1 MPAKTSWPRILVADD
16 HAVVRRGVIE
26 ILRDS
31 VPGAAFGEAET
42 GRRAL
47 EMARAE
53 KWDLAILDVSLP
65 DRSGLEVLKE
75 IRGLDPAIPVLVL
88 SMHSEE
94 QFALRTLRAGASG
107 YVTKKTAPQEIGE
120 AVRRV
125 LAGGRYITPSI
136 AERMALA
143 IADPK
148 DKSPHERL
156 SDREYQIFRRLA
168 LGKTVKEI
176 ARELS
181 VSVQTV
187 STHRARILAKM
198 GFQTNAEL
206 TEYAIRDHLL
216 E

>member
-1 MPAKTSWPRILVADD
+1 M
-16 HAVVRRGVIE
+16 RRGVIE

-42 GRRAL
+42 ARRAL
-47 EMARAE
+47 ELAKTE

-107 YVTKKTAPQEIGE
+107 YVTKRTAPQEIGE

-136 AERMALA
+136 AERMALE

-168 LGKTVKEI
+168 IGKTVKEI

-198 GFQTNAEL
+198 GFRTNAEL

>member
-1 MPAKTSWPRILVADD
+1 MPQILVADD
-16 HAVVRRGVIE
+16 HAVVRRGLIE

-42 GRRAL
+42 GWRAL
-47 EMARAE
+47 ELARAQ

-65 DRSGLEVLKE
+65 DQSGLEVLKQ
-75 IRGLDPAIPVLVL
+75 IRGFAPRLPVLVL
-88 SMHSEE
+88 SMHPEE
-94 QFALRTLRAGASG
+94 QFALRALRAGAAG

-125 LAGGRYITPSI
+125 LAGGRYITPSL
-136 AERMALA
+136 AEMMALEMSQR
-143 IADPK
+143 IEK
-148 DKSPHERL
+148 EPHERL
-156 SDREYQIFRRLA
+156 SDREYQVFRRLA

-176 ARELS
+176 ASELS

-187 STHRARILAKM
+187 STYRARILAKM
-198 GFQTNAEL
+198 GFRTNAEL

>member
-1 MPAKTSWPRILVADD
+1 M
-16 HAVVRRGVIE
+16 RRGVIE

-42 GRRAL
+42 ARRAL
-47 EMARAE
+47 ELAKTE

-75 IRGLDPAIPVLVL
+75 IRGMDPAIPVLVL

-107 YVTKKTAPQEIGE
+107 YVTKRTAPQEIGE

-136 AERMALA
+136 AERMALE

-168 LGKTVKEI
+168 IGKTVKEI

-198 GFQTNAEL
+198 GFRTNAEL

>member
-1 MPAKTSWPRILVADD
+1 
-16 HAVVRRGVIE
+16 VRRGVIE

-42 GRRAL
+42 ARRAL
-47 EMARAE
+47 ELAKTE

-75 IRGLDPAIPVLVL
+75 IRGMDPAIPVLVL

-107 YVTKKTAPQEIGE
+107 YVTKRTAPQEIGE

-136 AERMALA
+136 AERMALE

-168 LGKTVKEI
+168 IGKTVKEI

-198 GFQTNAEL
+198 GFRTNAEL

>member
-1 MPAKTSWPRILVADD
+1 MPQILVADD
-16 HAVVRRGVIE
+16 HAVVRRGLIE

-42 GRRAL
+42 GWRAVEL
-47 EMARAE
+47 ARAE

-65 DRSGLEVLKE
+65 DQSGLEVLKQ
-75 IRGLDPAIPVLVL
+75 IRGFAPRLPVLVL
-88 SMHSEE
+88 SMHPEE
-94 QFALRTLRAGASG
+94 QFALRALRAGAAG

-125 LAGGRYITPSI
+125 LAGGRYITPSL
-136 AERMALA
+136 AEMMALEMSQR
-143 IADPK
+143 IEK
-148 DKSPHERL
+148 EPHERL
-156 SDREYQIFRRLA
+156 SDREYQVFRRLA

-176 ARELS
+176 ASELS

-187 STHRARILAKM
+187 STYRARILAKM
-198 GFQTNAEL
+198 GFRTNAEL

>member
-1 MPAKTSWPRILVADD
+1 MQRILVADD
-16 HAVVRRGVIE
+16 HAVVRRGLIE

-31 VPGAAFGEAET
+31 LPGAAFGEAET
-42 GRRAL
+42 GSRAL
-47 EMARAE
+47 ELAQTE

-65 DRSGLEVLKE
+65 DQSGLEVLKQ
-75 IRGLDPAIPVLVL
+75 IRGLAPGLPVLVL

-136 AERMALA
+136 AERMALE

-156 SDREYQIFRRLA
+156 SDREYQVFRRLA

-176 ARELS
+176 AQELS

-198 GFQTNAEL
+198 GFRTNAEL
-206 TEYAIRDHLL
+206 TEYAILDHLL

>member
-1 MPAKTSWPRILVADD
+1 
-16 HAVVRRGVIE
+16 VRRGVIE

-42 GRRAL
+42 ARRAL
-47 EMARAE
+47 ELAKTE

-107 YVTKKTAPQEIGE
+107 YVTKRTAPQEIGE

-136 AERMALA
+136 AERMALE

-168 LGKTVKEI
+168 IGKTVKEI

-198 GFQTNAEL
+198 GFRTNAEL

>member
-1 MPAKTSWPRILVADD
+1 MPRILVADD

-26 ILRDS
+26 ILRDC

-42 GRRAL
+42 GGRAL
-47 EMARAE
+47 ELARAE

-65 DRSGLEVLKE
+65 DQSGLEVLKQ
-75 IRGLDPAIPVLVL
+75 IRGFAPRLPVLIL
-88 SMHSEE
+88 SMHPEE

-125 LAGGRYITPSI
+125 LAGGRYVTPSI
-136 AERMALA
+136 AERMALEMA
-143 IADPK
+143 ERIE
-148 DKSPHERL
+148 KSPHERL
-156 SDREYQIFRRLA
+156 SDREFQVFRRLA

-176 ARELS
+176 ASELS

-187 STHRARILAKM
+187 STYRARILAKM
-198 GFQTNAEL
+198 GFRTNADL

>member
-1 MPAKTSWPRILVADD
+1 MPQILVADD
-16 HAVVRRGVIE
+16 HAIVRRGLIE

-42 GRRAL
+42 GWRAL
-47 EMARAE
+47 ELARAQ

-65 DRSGLEVLKE
+65 DQSGLEVLKQ
-75 IRGLDPAIPVLVL
+75 IRGFAPRLPVLVL
-88 SMHSEE
+88 SMHPEE
-94 QFALRTLRAGASG
+94 QFALRALRAGAAG

-125 LAGGRYITPSI
+125 LAGGRYITPSL
-136 AERMALA
+136 AEMMALEMSQR
-143 IADPK
+143 IEK
-148 DKSPHERL
+148 EPHERL
-156 SDREYQIFRRLA
+156 SDREYQVFRRLA

-176 ARELS
+176 ASELS

-187 STHRARILAKM
+187 STYRTRILAKM
-198 GFQTNAEL
+198 GFRTNAEL

>member
-1 MPAKTSWPRILVADD
+1 MPRILVADD
-16 HAVVRRGVIE
+16 HAVIRRGLIE

-42 GRRAL
+42 GGRAL
-47 EMARAE
+47 ELARAE

-65 DRSGLEVLKE
+65 DQSGLEVLKQ
-75 IRGLDPAIPVLVL
+75 IRRFAPRLPVLVL
-88 SMHSEE
+88 SMHPEE

-125 LAGGRYITPSI
+125 LAGGRYITPSL
-136 AERMALA
+136 AERMAIEMA
-143 IADPK
+143 ERIEKA
-148 DKSPHERL
+148 PHERL
-156 SDREYQIFRRLA
+156 SDREYQVFRRLA
-168 LGKTVKEI
+168 HGKTVKEI
-176 ARELS
+176 ASELS

-198 GFQTNAEL
+198 GFRTNADL
-206 TEYAIRDHLL
+206 TDYAIRDHLL

>member
-1 MPAKTSWPRILVADD
+1 
-16 HAVVRRGVIE
+16 VRRGVIE

-31 VPGAAFGEAET
+31 VPGAEFGEAET
-42 GRRAL
+42 ARRAL
-47 EMARAE
+47 ELAKTE
-53 KWDLAILDVSLP
+53 QWDLAILDVSLP

-107 YVTKKTAPQEIGE
+107 YVTKRTAPQEIGE

-136 AERMALA
+136 AERMALE

-176 ARELS
+176 ASELS

-198 GFQTNAEL
+198 GFRTNAEL

>member
-1 MPAKTSWPRILVADD
+1 MPSKAPRILVADD

-31 VPGAAFGEAET
+31 VPGAEFGEAET
-42 GRRAL
+42 GQRAL
-47 EMARAE
+47 ELARAE
-53 KWDLAILDVSLP
+53 QWDLAILDVSLP
-65 DRSGLEVLKE
+65 DQSGLELLKA

-136 AERMALA
+136 AERMALE

-168 LGKTVKEI
+168 IGTTVKEI

>member
-1 MPAKTSWPRILVADD
+1 MPQILVADD
-16 HAVVRRGVIE
+16 HAIVRRGLIE

-42 GRRAL
+42 GWRAL
-47 EMARAE
+47 ELARAE

-65 DRSGLEVLKE
+65 DQSGLEVLKQ
-75 IRGLDPAIPVLVL
+75 IRRFAPRLPVLVL
-88 SMHSEE
+88 SMHPEE
-94 QFALRTLRAGASG
+94 QFALRALRAGAAG

-125 LAGGRYITPSI
+125 LAGGRYITPSL
-136 AERMALA
+136 AEMMALEMSQR
-143 IADPK
+143 IEK
-148 DKSPHERL
+148 EPHERL
-156 SDREYQIFRRLA
+156 SDREYQVFRRLA

-176 ARELS
+176 ASELT

-187 STHRARILAKM
+187 STYRARILAKM
-198 GFQTNAEL
+198 GFRTNAEL

>member
-1 MPAKTSWPRILVADD
+1 
-16 HAVVRRGVIE
+16 VRRGVIE

-42 GRRAL
+42 ARRAL
-47 EMARAE
+47 ELAKTE

-75 IRGLDPAIPVLVL
+75 IRGMDPAIPVLVL

-107 YVTKKTAPQEIGE
+107 YVTKRTAPQEIGE

-136 AERMALA
+136 AERMALE

-168 LGKTVKEI
+168 IGKTVKEI

>member
-1 MPAKTSWPRILVADD
+1 MPRILVADD
-16 HAVVRRGVIE
+16 HAVIRRGLIE

-42 GRRAL
+42 AGRAL
-47 EMARAE
+47 ELARAE
-53 KWDLAILDVSLP
+53 QWDLAILDVSLP
-65 DRSGLEVLKE
+65 DQSGLEVLKQ
-75 IRGLDPAIPVLVL
+75 IRGFAPRLPVLVL
-88 SMHSEE
+88 SMHPEE

-125 LAGGRYITPSI
+125 LAGGRYITPSL
-136 AERMALA
+136 AERMAIEMA
-143 IADPK
+143 ERIEKA
-148 DKSPHERL
+148 PHERL
-156 SDREYQIFRRLA
+156 SDREYQVFRRLA

-176 ARELS
+176 ASELS

-198 GFQTNAEL
+198 GFRTNADL
-206 TEYAIRDHLL
+206 TDYAIRDHLL